1 MKYIFKEGMNN
12 VYKNKLMSLASATT
26 LIATLLVCGIL
37 FMFLF
42 NVADNAPRLNDY
54 LEMKVYCFPNISEE
68 EAEPVTKFIQS
79 KMDNSIVKE
88 FKKVTKE
95 EWLEHAKQVEGVGK
109 LKDDLS
115 AEDLFVSF
123 NVKLSDWEQRE
134 AFKEEVMALKEVDKV
149 DYQDVIV
156 TFITGLTTWVPIIC
170 LALALLLIILSIFVI
185 FNTVKLTVFARRKEI
200 VIMKY
205 VGAKDGFIKGP
216 FIIEGFFIGL
226 LSALLAFVVIGFA
239 YNGAYDRLVEFF
251 ASTKLEL
258 LEFYDMRWG
267 ILGIFIFIGS
277 FTGVIAS
284 LFSIRKYLKV

>member
-26 LIATLLVCGIL
+26 LIATLLVCGVL

-42 NVADNAPRLNDY
+42 NVADNTPRLNDY

-68 EAEPVTKFIQS
+68 DAGPVEKFLAKKQE
-79 KMDNSIVKE
+79 NSIVKE
-88 FKKVTKE
+88 FKRVSKE

-109 LKDDLS
+109 LKDDLA

-123 NVKLSDWEQRE
+123 NVKLTDWEQRE
-134 AFKEEVMALKEVDKV
+134 SFKEEILRLKEVEEV

-156 TFITGLTTWVPIIC
+156 NFITGITTWVPLIC
-170 LALALLLIILSIFVI
+170 IALALLLIILSIFVI

-226 LSALLAFVVIGFA
+226 LSALLAFVIIGFA
-239 YNGAYDRLVEFF
+239 YNGAYENLVGFF
-251 ASTKLEL
+251 SPTKIKL
-258 LEFYDMRWG
+258 LEFYDMRWQV
-267 ILGIFIFIGS
+267 LGIFLLIGS